1 MIDCLRGKVIHRES
15 DHVVLDVHDVGYR
28 VFVPNPYA
36 LGTGGEPVILYVH
49 THVRED
55 AILLFGFP
63 TREEQAFFRMLI
75 EVPGIGPKMAMGILG
90 SGRPE
95 AIAAAVRAGDAN
107 YLTRLP
113 GVGKKTAQRL
123 VLDLKDRLAQWFPA
137 IPGGEAE
144 AAAASHA
151 AAPAGAGGTDAW
163 PVAREALL
171 GLGYK
176 EYELDR
182 VWHAIRPGLD
192 GRETPEQLIRRAL
205 QQLDKG

>member
-1 MIDCLRGKVIHRES
+1 MIDFLRGRIVHRES
-15 DHVVLDVHDVGYR
+15 DYVVLDVHDVGYR

-36 LGTGGEPVILYVH
+36 LGTGGEPVVLYVH
-49 THVRED
+49 HHVRED
-55 AILLFGFP
+55 AMVLYGFP
-63 TREEQAFFRMLI
+63 TREEQAFFRRLI
-75 EVPGIGPKMAMGILG
+75 EVPGIGPKMALGILA

-95 AIAAAVRAGDAN
+95 AIAAAVRAGDAA

-123 VLDLKDRLAQWFPA
+123 ILDLKDKLAQWTPA
-137 IPGGEAE
+137 VPKGDAE
-144 AAAASHA
+144 AAAA
-151 AAPAGAGGTDAW
+151 AAPSEAAFGDAW

-171 GLGYK
+171 GLGYR

-182 VWHAIRPGLD
+182 VWHEIRPGLS